1 MSFGPHGH
9 VHALGFH
16 TAVPGETVFASRGL
30 AHGFANPGD
39 DPARY
44 VGILS
49 PSGYEGYFE
58 KVAAYVAENGAMPP
72 LDVVRELMAQHQTI
86 LAPPLADPELAPP
99 A

>member
-72 LDVVRELMAQHQTI
+72 LDVVRELIAQHQTI